1 MKKNSS
7 ILVNKNLID
16 SIAIGGFDGMH
27 LAHQELF
34 KKLSK
39 NGAILSIETGY
50 ANLTPKHY
58 RQEYTS
64 LPIFNYDLDEIR
76 HLNALDF
83 IKLLKNDFINLKKI
97 VVGFD
102 FCFGKDRA
110 YSSEVLKD
118 IFEGEVIVI
127 PEIKLDDFAIHSRY
141 IRNFIK
147 EGQIKKANSFLGRK
161 YKIYGEN
168 IQGQGLGK
176 KELFATINLKIADFL
191 LPKNGVYLTKTI
203 LDEKE
208 YKSLTF
214 IGNRV
219 STDGNFSVE
228 THILDEDIE
237 IKNKIVQIKFF
248 DFLREN
254 KKFENLEN
262 LKKQISVD
270 INKARKY
277 FINF

>member
-1 MKKNSS
+1 MESKD
-7 ILVNKNLID
+7 LIK

-27 LAHQELF
+27 LAHKELF
-34 KKLSK
+34 KKLCK
-39 NGAILSIETGY
+39 NGAIVSIETGY
-50 ANLTPKHY
+50 ANLTPKKY
-58 RQEYTS
+58 RQEYTQY
-64 LPIFNYDLDEIR
+64 PIFYYDLQDIK
-76 HLNALDF
+76 NLDGKEF
-83 IKLLKNDFINLKKI
+83 ISLLKSEFKNLKKI

-110 YSSEVLKD
+110 YSSEELKN

-127 PEIKLDDFAIHSRY
+127 PEIKLDGFAIHSRY

-147 EGQIKKANSFLGRK
+147 DGNIKKTNSFLGRE
-161 YKIYGEN
+161 YKIFGEN
-168 IQGQGLGK
+168 IKGQGLGK
-176 KELFATINLKIADFL
+176 KELFATINLKVYDFL

-203 LDEKE
+203 LDDKE
-208 YKSLTF
+208 YNSLSF

-219 STDGNFSVE
+219 STDNSFSVE

-237 IKNKIVQIKFF
+237 IKNKVVQIKFF

-254 KKFENLEN
+254 KKFEKLEE
-262 LKKQISVD
+262 LKKQIEYD
-270 INKARKY
+270 INQARSY